1 MQGGRKY
8 KVEPLWWKGRGGI
21 RMREG
26 EEYGVRWEEVE
37 MEVQL
42 GISGRR
48 CDGRGE
54 GEERSVL

>member
-26 EEYGVRWEEVE
+26 AGVWWKVGGGGDGDTVGNKWKE
-37 MEVQL
+37 M
-42 GISGRR
+42 
-48 CDGRGE
+48 
-54 GEERSVL
+54 